1 MNIQKIGKIGIITLF
16 VMEVIKVVALL
27 GIWYEIY
34 LSNCI
39 MFAVK

>member
-27 GIWYEIY
+27 GIWYY
-34 LSNCI
+34 NCSQ
-39 MFAVK
+39 FSKYFNEY